1 MAQAPFKHFRPNA
14 FEYRRIK
21 VEPYTP
27 VIGAE
32 ISNIDLSKT
41 LDQETV
47 DEIRHALLDHL
58 VIFFRDQDIDREH
71 QKAFARWFGDLHRH
85 PGASLAGNDAEM
97 TRVHADETTRV
108 VAGEGWHSDLTC
120 DPVPPMGSI
129 LHMKILPENGGDT
142 MFTSAY
148 AAYDGLSD
156 KMKAYLDGMTAHHDG
171 ARVFSLTYSNRPGGE
186 NLTYPKADHPIVCR
200 HPETGRKLLFVNPE
214 YTSHVIGV
222 SRDESTAILNYL
234 YTRIGQPQYSTRF
247 RWRKNSIAFWDNRA
261 AQHIAVWDYYPEV
274 RTGNRVQIKNTVP
287 PRA

>member
-1 MAQAPFKHFRPNA
+1 MAQAPLKHFQPQA

-21 VEPYTP
+21 VEPYSP
-27 VIGAE
+27 IIGAE
-32 ISNIDLSKT
+32 ISNVDLSTT
-41 LDQETV
+41 LDQQTV

-58 VIFFRDQDIDREH
+58 VIFFRDQDIDRESH
-71 QKAFARWFGDLHRH
+71 KALGRWFGELHRH
-85 PGASLAGNDAEM
+85 PGASLAGNDAET
-97 TRVHADETTRV
+97 TRIHADETTRV

-120 DPVPPMGSI
+120 DPMPPMGSI
-129 LHMKILPENGGDT
+129 LHMQVLPPNGGDT

-156 KMKAYLDGMTAHHDG
+156 KMKGYLEGMTAHHDG
-171 ARVFSLTYSNRPGGE
+171 ARVFKLVYDHRPGGA

-200 HPETGRKLLFVNPE
+200 HPETGRRLLFVNPE
-214 YTSHVIGV
+214 YTSHINGV

-234 YTRIGQPQYSTRF
+234 YSQIGQPQYSTRF

-261 AQHIAVWDYYPEV
+261 AQHIAVWDYYPAV
-274 RTGNRVQIKNTVP
+274 RTGYRVQIRNTVV